1 MRIALVLYKNV
12 KLSPFKGKA
21 VEEESITVFCST
33 SLYALLSK
41 KKKSI
46 YLTGH
51 FIFT

>member
-41 KKKSI
+41 KKNP
-46 YLTGH
+46 
-51 FIFT
+51 FI